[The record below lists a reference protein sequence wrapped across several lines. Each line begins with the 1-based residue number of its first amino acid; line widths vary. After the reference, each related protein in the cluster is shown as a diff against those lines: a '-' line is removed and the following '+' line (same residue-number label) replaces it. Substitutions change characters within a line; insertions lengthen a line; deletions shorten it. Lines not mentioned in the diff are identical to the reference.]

1 MLRDDRAR
9 PGRRLRPGRAV
20 DHRHAH
26 DGGWLV
32 NGRKWFIT
40 GADGAAYT
48 ICMAR
53 TSGSPGDR
61 GGATM
66 LLIDADTP
74 GMRITRH
81 IDTLDEGF
89 FGGHCELEL
98 HDVFVPDE
106 AVLGAVDEGFQH
118 AQVRLAPARLT
129 HCMRWLGIARHAQ
142 DIAVHRAAE
151 RELFGSRLGDLGMVQ
166 AMVADSE
173 IDLAASRLLI
183 WQGCAELDQGRSAA
197 QSSSIA
203 KTFVAEAV
211 GRVVDRS
218 VQICG
223 ALGISGDIAALALRP
238 RDPPVPHLRRLLGD
252 APLGDREA
260 HAASG
265 RAEPVQL
272 TSFCLD
278 FAVRHAQ
285 TEVDSVQFTYRKDPA
300 MAVTDHVVLEKDGEI
315 ARVWLNRPHKK
326 NAVTVELLHR
336 LDEIIREV
344 DSDPDLRV
352 LILRGREGTFCSG
365 FDLDELL
372 ADYVGTT
379 TAMEVAVLSAKVCD
393 RLYSM
398 NTPSVA
404 VLEGYVTAGG
414 FELMIS
420 CDFAVSADDA
430 QIGDFHIRRALFG
443 GAGPI
448 YRLPRMIGIRKTKEL
463 MLTGKLLSG
472 KEAVDFDLIN
482 ASAPAEELDQLVK
495 DFIAPII
502 DKSPFAMR
510 LTKMTIDRGLDA
522 DIQSLMVMEHLAV
535 GNALQSED
543 AREGVNAFLEKR
555 EPKWVGR

>member
-1 MLRDDRAR
+1 MGL
-9 PGRRLRPGRAV
+9 
-20 DHRHAH
+20 
-26 DGGWLV
+26 
-32 NGRKWFIT
+32 
-40 GADGAAYT
+40 
-48 ICMAR
+48 
-53 TSGSPGDR
+53 
-61 GGATM
+61 
-66 LLIDADTP
+66 
-74 GMRITRH
+74 
-81 IDTLDEGF
+81 
-89 FGGHCELEL
+89 
-98 HDVFVPDE
+98 
-106 AVLGAVDEGFQH
+106 
-118 AQVRLAPARLT
+118 
-129 HCMRWLGIARHAQ
+129 
-142 DIAVHRAAE
+142 
-151 RELFGSRLGDLGMVQ
+151 
-166 AMVADSE
+166 
-173 IDLAASRLLI
+173 
-183 WQGCAELDQGRSAA
+183 
-197 QSSSIA
+197 
-203 KTFVAEAV
+203 
-211 GRVVDRS
+211 
-218 VQICG
+218 
-223 ALGISGDIAALALRP
+223 
-238 RDPPVPHLRRLLGD
+238 
-252 APLGDREA
+252 
-260 HAASG
+260 
-265 RAEPVQL
+265 
-272 TSFCLD
+272 
-278 FAVRHAQ
+278 
-285 TEVDSVQFTYRKDPA
+285 
-300 MAVTDHVVLEKDGEI
+300 TDHVQLEKDGEI
-315 ARVWLNRPHKK
+315 AYVWLNRPHKK

-336 LDEIIREV
+336 LDEIIKDV
-344 DSDPDLRV
+344 DSDPDIRV

>member
-1 MLRDDRAR
+1 M
-9 PGRRLRPGRAV
+9 
-20 DHRHAH
+20 
-26 DGGWLV
+26 
-32 NGRKWFIT
+32 
-40 GADGAAYT
+40 
-48 ICMAR
+48 
-53 TSGSPGDR
+53 S
-61 GGATM
+61 
-66 LLIDADTP
+66 
-74 GMRITRH
+74 
-81 IDTLDEGF
+81 
-89 FGGHCELEL
+89 
-98 HDVFVPDE
+98 
-106 AVLGAVDEGFQH
+106 
-118 AQVRLAPARLT
+118 
-129 HCMRWLGIARHAQ
+129 
-142 DIAVHRAAE
+142 
-151 RELFGSRLGDLGMVQ
+151 
-166 AMVADSE
+166 
-173 IDLAASRLLI
+173 
-183 WQGCAELDQGRSAA
+183 
-197 QSSSIA
+197 
-203 KTFVAEAV
+203 
-211 GRVVDRS
+211 
-218 VQICG
+218 
-223 ALGISGDIAALALRP
+223 
-238 RDPPVPHLRRLLGD
+238 
-252 APLGDREA
+252 
-260 HAASG
+260 
-265 RAEPVQL
+265 
-272 TSFCLD
+272 
-278 FAVRHAQ
+278 
-285 TEVDSVQFTYRKDPA
+285 
-300 MAVTDHVVLEKDGEI
+300 VTDHVVLEKDGEI

-404 VLEGYVTAGG
+404 VLEGFVTAGG

-482 ASAPAEELDQLVK
+482 ASAPADELDQLVK

>member
-1 MLRDDRAR
+1 
-9 PGRRLRPGRAV
+9 
-20 DHRHAH
+20 
-26 DGGWLV
+26 
-32 NGRKWFIT
+32 
-40 GADGAAYT
+40 
-48 ICMAR
+48 MA
-53 TSGSPGDR
+53 
-61 GGATM
+61 
-66 LLIDADTP
+66 L
-74 GMRITRH
+74 
-81 IDTLDEGF
+81 
-89 FGGHCELEL
+89 
-98 HDVFVPDE
+98 
-106 AVLGAVDEGFQH
+106 
-118 AQVRLAPARLT
+118 
-129 HCMRWLGIARHAQ
+129 
-142 DIAVHRAAE
+142 
-151 RELFGSRLGDLGMVQ
+151 
-166 AMVADSE
+166 
-173 IDLAASRLLI
+173 
-183 WQGCAELDQGRSAA
+183 
-197 QSSSIA
+197 
-203 KTFVAEAV
+203 
-211 GRVVDRS
+211 
-218 VQICG
+218 
-223 ALGISGDIAALALRP
+223 
-238 RDPPVPHLRRLLGD
+238 
-252 APLGDREA
+252 
-260 HAASG
+260 
-265 RAEPVQL
+265 
-272 TSFCLD
+272 
-278 FAVRHAQ
+278 
-285 TEVDSVQFTYRKDPA
+285 
-300 MAVTDHVVLEKDGEI
+300 TDHVILEKDGEI

-404 VLEGYVTAGG
+404 VLEGFVTAGG

-472 KEAVDFDLIN
+472 REAVDFDLIN
-482 ASAPAEELDQLVK
+482 ASAPADELDQLVK

>member
-1 MLRDDRAR
+1 
-9 PGRRLRPGRAV
+9 
-20 DHRHAH
+20 
-26 DGGWLV
+26 
-32 NGRKWFIT
+32 
-40 GADGAAYT
+40 
-48 ICMAR
+48 MA
-53 TSGSPGDR
+53 
-61 GGATM
+61 
-66 LLIDADTP
+66 L
-74 GMRITRH
+74 
-81 IDTLDEGF
+81 
-89 FGGHCELEL
+89 
-98 HDVFVPDE
+98 
-106 AVLGAVDEGFQH
+106 
-118 AQVRLAPARLT
+118 
-129 HCMRWLGIARHAQ
+129 
-142 DIAVHRAAE
+142 
-151 RELFGSRLGDLGMVQ
+151 
-166 AMVADSE
+166 
-173 IDLAASRLLI
+173 
-183 WQGCAELDQGRSAA
+183 
-197 QSSSIA
+197 
-203 KTFVAEAV
+203 
-211 GRVVDRS
+211 
-218 VQICG
+218 
-223 ALGISGDIAALALRP
+223 
-238 RDPPVPHLRRLLGD
+238 
-252 APLGDREA
+252 
-260 HAASG
+260 
-265 RAEPVQL
+265 
-272 TSFCLD
+272 
-278 FAVRHAQ
+278 
-285 TEVDSVQFTYRKDPA
+285 
-300 MAVTDHVVLEKDGEI
+300 TDHVILEKDGEI

-336 LDEIIREV
+336 LDEIISDV
-344 DSDPDLRV
+344 DSDPDIRV
-352 LILRGREGTFCSG
+352 LILRGRDGTFCSG

-404 VLEGYVTAGG
+404 VLEGFVTAGG

>member
-1 MLRDDRAR
+1 M
-9 PGRRLRPGRAV
+9 P
-20 DHRHAH
+20 
-26 DGGWLV
+26 
-32 NGRKWFIT
+32 
-40 GADGAAYT
+40 
-48 ICMAR
+48 
-53 TSGSPGDR
+53 
-61 GGATM
+61 
-66 LLIDADTP
+66 
-74 GMRITRH
+74 
-81 IDTLDEGF
+81 
-89 FGGHCELEL
+89 
-98 HDVFVPDE
+98 
-106 AVLGAVDEGFQH
+106 
-118 AQVRLAPARLT
+118 
-129 HCMRWLGIARHAQ
+129 
-142 DIAVHRAAE
+142 
-151 RELFGSRLGDLGMVQ
+151 
-166 AMVADSE
+166 
-173 IDLAASRLLI
+173 
-183 WQGCAELDQGRSAA
+183 
-197 QSSSIA
+197 
-203 KTFVAEAV
+203 
-211 GRVVDRS
+211 
-218 VQICG
+218 
-223 ALGISGDIAALALRP
+223 
-238 RDPPVPHLRRLLGD
+238 
-252 APLGDREA
+252 
-260 HAASG
+260 
-265 RAEPVQL
+265 
-272 TSFCLD
+272 
-278 FAVRHAQ
+278 
-285 TEVDSVQFTYRKDPA
+285 
-300 MAVTDHVVLEKDGEI
+300 VTDHVVLEKDGEI

-336 LDEIIREV
+336 LDEIIAEV

-482 ASAPAEELDQLVK
+482 ASAPAEALDELVK
-495 DFIAPII
+495 DFIAPLI

>member
-1 MLRDDRAR
+1 M
-9 PGRRLRPGRAV
+9 P
-20 DHRHAH
+20 
-26 DGGWLV
+26 
-32 NGRKWFIT
+32 
-40 GADGAAYT
+40 
-48 ICMAR
+48 
-53 TSGSPGDR
+53 
-61 GGATM
+61 
-66 LLIDADTP
+66 
-74 GMRITRH
+74 
-81 IDTLDEGF
+81 
-89 FGGHCELEL
+89 
-98 HDVFVPDE
+98 
-106 AVLGAVDEGFQH
+106 
-118 AQVRLAPARLT
+118 
-129 HCMRWLGIARHAQ
+129 
-142 DIAVHRAAE
+142 
-151 RELFGSRLGDLGMVQ
+151 
-166 AMVADSE
+166 
-173 IDLAASRLLI
+173 
-183 WQGCAELDQGRSAA
+183 
-197 QSSSIA
+197 
-203 KTFVAEAV
+203 
-211 GRVVDRS
+211 
-218 VQICG
+218 
-223 ALGISGDIAALALRP
+223 
-238 RDPPVPHLRRLLGD
+238 
-252 APLGDREA
+252 
-260 HAASG
+260 
-265 RAEPVQL
+265 
-272 TSFCLD
+272 
-278 FAVRHAQ
+278 
-285 TEVDSVQFTYRKDPA
+285 
-300 MAVTDHVVLEKDGEI
+300 VTDHVVLEKDGEI

-404 VLEGYVTAGG
+404 VLEGFVTAGG

-482 ASAPAEELDQLVK
+482 ASAPAEELDELVK

>member
-1 MLRDDRAR
+1 
-9 PGRRLRPGRAV
+9 
-20 DHRHAH
+20 
-26 DGGWLV
+26 
-32 NGRKWFIT
+32 
-40 GADGAAYT
+40 
-48 ICMAR
+48 MA
-53 TSGSPGDR
+53 
-61 GGATM
+61 
-66 LLIDADTP
+66 L
-74 GMRITRH
+74 
-81 IDTLDEGF
+81 
-89 FGGHCELEL
+89 
-98 HDVFVPDE
+98 
-106 AVLGAVDEGFQH
+106 
-118 AQVRLAPARLT
+118 
-129 HCMRWLGIARHAQ
+129 
-142 DIAVHRAAE
+142 
-151 RELFGSRLGDLGMVQ
+151 
-166 AMVADSE
+166 
-173 IDLAASRLLI
+173 
-183 WQGCAELDQGRSAA
+183 
-197 QSSSIA
+197 
-203 KTFVAEAV
+203 
-211 GRVVDRS
+211 
-218 VQICG
+218 
-223 ALGISGDIAALALRP
+223 
-238 RDPPVPHLRRLLGD
+238 
-252 APLGDREA
+252 
-260 HAASG
+260 
-265 RAEPVQL
+265 
-272 TSFCLD
+272 
-278 FAVRHAQ
+278 
-285 TEVDSVQFTYRKDPA
+285 
-300 MAVTDHVVLEKDGEI
+300 TDHVVLEKDGEI

-482 ASAPAEELDQLVK
+482 ASAPAEELDELVK